1 MPSSRVDPHD
11 PDFERAKEESLIQQ
25 AIEESLRDDR
35 LRKVREDTNT
45 ALFNSMFNVGRPPDV
60 AAIPVIKAIP
70 VVTVRPDDTAIQ
82 MPKSLRS
89 PRKPGFLTTIGAR
102 LRDSLTQHK
111 NRGDRYRV
119 HSEVTPTRPRTEVT
133 YPRSRTRT
141 AKVHPNP
148 EFSSLGKGLIMRKSK
163 RRRRKTKRRRRH

>member
-1 MPSSRVDPHD
+1 MPSRRVANLDPAL
-11 PDFERAKEESLIQQ
+11 EQGIQASLDQYGV
-25 AIEESLRDDR
+25 DR
-35 LRKVREDTNT
+35 LREDTNT

-82 MPKSLRS
+82 MPKSPRS

-111 NRGDRYRV
+111 NRGDRYKV

-133 YPRSRTRT
+133 YPRSRT

-148 EFSSLGKGLIMRKSK
+148 EFSALGKGLIMRKSK